1 MSHWDFHYQF
11 FFLIGPIYS
20 SEGNW
25 VTLVKSTQIELNP
38 NIINSYV
45 YMYICIYVYMYI
57 LLSSHRSKLQ
67 NCTKPDPFPPVLSVL
82 GSDQLQQ
89 PHQCLRLDLSR
100 GWEGE
105 WDGNVQTPHWLMI
118 MLGMIKGSK
127 RLLNTGHLQAC
138 REYYDYFVRL
148 GYLLNPIDQYFMG

>member
-1 MSHWDFHYQF
+1 M
-11 FFLIGPIYS
+11 
-20 SEGNW
+20 
-25 VTLVKSTQIELNP
+25 
-38 NIINSYV
+38 
-45 YMYICIYVYMYI
+45 
-57 LLSSHRSKLQ
+57 
-67 NCTKPDPFPPVLSVL
+67 LSVL

-148 GYLLNPIDQYFMG
+148 GYLLNPIDQYFMGWDGMVLCLCLYYRIGGYIFHIPIRSPEKNITMLSPCSQLYSHCTTFVRFQLTEQIPLTLWCHQTWAGKPPI